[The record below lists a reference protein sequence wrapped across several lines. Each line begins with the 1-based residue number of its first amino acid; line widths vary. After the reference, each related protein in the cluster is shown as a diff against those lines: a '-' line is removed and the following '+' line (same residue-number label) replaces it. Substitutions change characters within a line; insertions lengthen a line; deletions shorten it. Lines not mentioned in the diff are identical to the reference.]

1 MGTLLALPIH
11 QESGRVRW
19 TRDAFRMMSDAG
31 LFEGGRYELI
41 HGEIL
46 RQMPNEPHTW
56 TNTNLIFALSDVF
69 GRGYVRVPGS
79 IAIDAENEPEPDA
92 AVTVQETKEYLKTG
106 IPPGSEFRL
115 VVEVSD
121 TTLARDRNEKAHL
134 YAQAGIPEYWV
145 INIKARTV
153 IVHRD
158 PVDEEYRNI
167 QTYDETTSV
176 APLAAPTHLIAL
188 SALFPP
194 VEA

>member
-1 MGTLLALPIH
+1 MGTLLSLPIH

-56 TNTNLIFALSDVF
+56 TNMMILRLLVEAF
-69 GRGYVRVPGS
+69 GWDYVRMPGS
-79 IAIDAENEPEPDA
+79 IAINSENEPQPDV
-92 AVTVQETKEYLKTG
+92 AVTMQETTEYLKTG

-121 TTLARDRNEKAHL
+121 TTLARDRNEKARL
-134 YAQAGIPEYWV
+134 YAQASIPEYWV
-145 INIKARTV
+145 INIKARTL
-153 IVHRD
+153 IVHRE
-158 PVDEEYRNI
+158 PVDGEYRNI
-167 QTYDETTSV
+167 QTYDETVSIV
-176 APLAAPTHLIAL
+176 PLAAPTHQITL

-194 VEA
+194 IEA